1 LLDEMNSSAST
12 FLEAMRLARQQGLLV
27 NGDLVV
33 QTAGSASGVS
43 GSTDLLKV
51 ALVNSES

>member
-1 LLDEMNSSAST
+1 
-12 FLEAMRLARQQGLLV
+12 LA

-33 QTAGSASGVS
+33 QTAGSHSGVS

-51 ALVNSES
+51 ALVSSEA

>member
-1 LLDEMNSSAST
+1 
-12 FLEAMRLARQQGLLV
+12 
-27 NGDLVV
+27 VV

-51 ALVNSES
+51 ALVSSEA